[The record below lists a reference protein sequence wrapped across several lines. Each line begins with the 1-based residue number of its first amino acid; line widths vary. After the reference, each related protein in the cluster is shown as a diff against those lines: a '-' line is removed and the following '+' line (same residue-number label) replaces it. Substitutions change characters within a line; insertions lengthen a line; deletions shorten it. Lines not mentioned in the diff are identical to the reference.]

1 MSQTNSSH
9 ISIRNLRKEFDVP
22 SGVEVAV
29 DGIDLDIEEGEFVTF
44 VGPSGCGKTT
54 TLRCIAG
61 LETAT
66 DGTLL
71 LQGENALDTAPQDRD
86 LAMVFQRT
94 ALYPHMTAREN
105 IEYPLKL
112 EGKNREERDQRVNH
126 AAEIVQVRELL
137 DKYPSELS
145 GGQQQRVAISRAI
158 VRDPVAF
165 LMDEPMSD
173 LDAKLKRQMRK
184 ELGKIHKEL
193 NATIIYV
200 THDQEE
206 AITMSD
212 KIAVMNGGQFE
223 QVGTP
228 QEVYREPDNVFV
240 AQFIGSPEI
249 NLADGTLRGVDDD
262 EAVVELGDGTV
273 LSFEPGEYIPQRSGE
288 DVTVGFRP
296 RKVEVTADG
305 EGTGIPTTVELHE
318 PLGDEVLMY
327 LDGPDG
333 ELRAVVP
340 INSEVP
346 EGDAAYITPTTEGLY
361 LFNRETGER
370 FARGYLD
377 TEETVDV
384 SRPQPASD

>member
-1 MSQTNSSH
+1 MSQTNDLQ
-9 ISIRNLRKEFDVP
+9 ISIRDLRKEFDVP
-22 SGVEVAV
+22 SGIEVAV

-71 LQGENALDTAPQDRD
+71 INGQNALDTAPQDRD

-94 ALYPHMTAREN
+94 ALYPHMTARQN

-112 EGKNREERDQRVNH
+112 EGKNREERDKRVNE

-193 NATIIYV
+193 DATIIYV

-212 KIAVMNGGQFE
+212 KIAVMNEGQFE

-249 NLADGTLRGVDDD
+249 NLI
-262 EAVVELGDGTV
+262 DGTV
-273 LSFEPGEYIPQRSGE
+273 LETGDEMVIELQDGTSITFEPGEYIEEKASD
-288 DVTVGFRP
+288 DVVLGFRP
-296 RKVEVTADG
+296 RKVEVSAD
-305 EGTGIPTTVELHE
+305 EGSAGIPTTVELHE

-327 LDGPDG
+327 LDGPGG

-346 EGDAAYITPTTEGLY
+346 EGDTAYVTPTIEGVY
-361 LFNRETGER
+361 LFNRDTGER
-370 FARGYLD
+370 FARGHLD
-377 TEETVDV
+377 RKETVDIA
-384 SRPQPASD
+384 RPQPASD

>member
-1 MSQTNSSH
+1 MSQTNDLQ
-9 ISIRNLRKEFDVP
+9 ISIRDLRKEFDVP
-22 SGVEVAV
+22 SGIEVAV

-71 LQGENALDTAPQDRD
+71 INGQNALDTAPQDRD

-94 ALYPHMTAREN
+94 ALYPHMTARQN

-112 EGKNREERDQRVNH
+112 EGKNREERDKRVNE

-193 NATIIYV
+193 DATIIYV

-212 KIAVMNGGQFE
+212 KIAVMNEGQFE

-249 NLADGTLRGVDDD
+249 NLI
-262 EAVVELGDGTV
+262 DGTV
-273 LSFEPGEYIPQRSGE
+273 LETGDEVVIELQDGTSITFEPGEYIEEKASD
-288 DVTVGFRP
+288 DVVLGFRP
-296 RKVEVTADG
+296 RKVEVSAD
-305 EGTGIPTTVELHE
+305 EGSAGIPTTVELHE

-327 LDGPDG
+327 LDGPGG

-346 EGDAAYITPTTEGLY
+346 EGDTAYVTPTIEGVY
-361 LFNRETGER
+361 LFNRDTGER
-370 FARGYLD
+370 FARGHLD
-377 TEETVDV
+377 RKETVDIA
-384 SRPQPASD
+384 RPQPASD